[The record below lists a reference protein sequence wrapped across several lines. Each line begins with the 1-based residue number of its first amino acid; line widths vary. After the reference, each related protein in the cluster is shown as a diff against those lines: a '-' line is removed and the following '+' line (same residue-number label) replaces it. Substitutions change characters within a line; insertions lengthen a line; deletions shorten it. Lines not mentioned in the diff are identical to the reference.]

1 MALQTSN
8 IVLPREVAVETVNK
22 VQGISTIARLSPS
35 TPQLFT
41 DKTSLVFN
49 PSSEAE
55 VVAEGAAK
63 SSYEQSLT
71 PVEGKRVKLVTT
83 TRVSNELVW
92 ADEDAKTEIIQRII
106 EDQAA
111 AVARAIDYVVYHAIN
126 PKTGAALDGYTS
138 LVSGANAV
146 TSGADE
152 TANVDAMA
160 DAITDYNIN
169 GVALSREFASALR
182 KVRVSNT
189 GQRLFPEIPLSLDA
203 GTLDGI
209 PAATSNTVNGVL
221 AKAATGVRAIM
232 GDFSA
237 IKWGMIR
244 DFNSEVIEYGDPD
257 GAGTDLKNVN
267 QVAYRTESAFAYAV
281 LDAKAFAVLKGA
293 SA

>member
-8 IVLPREVAVETVNK
+8 IVLPREVAVETINK

-35 TPQLFT
+35 TPQLFN
-41 DKTSLVFN
+41 DKTNLVFN

-63 SSYEQSLT
+63 SSYEQTLT
-71 PVEGKRVKLVTT
+71 PIEGKRVKLVTT

-92 ADEDAKTEIIQRII
+92 ADEDAKTEIVQRII

-111 AVARAIDYVVYHAIN
+111 AVARAVDYVVYHAIN
-126 PKTGAALDGYTS
+126 PKTGEALSGYTS

-146 TSGADE
+146 TSVSDE
-152 TANVDAMA
+152 TKNVDNFA

-182 KVRVSNT
+182 KVRVTNT

-221 AKAATGVRAIM
+221 AKSATGVRAIM

-244 DFNSEVIEYGDPD
+244 NFNSEVIEYGDPD

-281 LDAKAFAVLKGA
+281 LDPKAFAVLKGA

>member
-8 IVLPREVAVETVNK
+8 IVLPREVAVETINK

-35 TPQLFT
+35 TPQLFN
-41 DKTSLVFN
+41 DKTNLVFN

-63 SSYEQSLT
+63 SSYEQTLT
-71 PVEGKRVKLVTT
+71 PIEGKRVKLVTT

-92 ADEDAKTEIIQRII
+92 ADEDAKTEIVQRII

-111 AVARAIDYVVYHAIN
+111 AVARAVDYVVYHAIN
-126 PKTGAALDGYTS
+126 PKTGEALSGYTS

-146 TSGADE
+146 ASVSDE
-152 TANVDAMA
+152 TKNVDNLA

-182 KVRVSNT
+182 KVRVTNT

-221 AKAATGVRAIM
+221 AKSATSVRAIM

-244 DFNSEVIEYGDPD
+244 NFNSEVIEYGDPD

-281 LDAKAFAVLKGA
+281 LDPKAFAVLKGA

>member
-8 IVLPREVAVETVNK
+8 IVLPREVAVETINK

-35 TPQLFT
+35 TPQLFN
-41 DKTSLVFN
+41 DKTNLVFN

-63 SSYEQSLT
+63 SSYEQTLT
-71 PVEGKRVKLVTT
+71 PIEGKRVKLVTT

-92 ADEDAKTEIIQRII
+92 ADEDAKTEIVQRII

-111 AVARAIDYVVYHAIN
+111 AVARAVDYVVYHAIT
-126 PKTGAALDGYTS
+126 PKTGEALSGYTS

-146 TSGADE
+146 TSVSDE
-152 TANVDAMA
+152 TKNVDNLA

-182 KVRVSNT
+182 KVRVTNT

-221 AKAATGVRAIM
+221 AKSATGVRAIM

-244 DFNSEVIEYGDPD
+244 NFNSEVIEYGDPD

-281 LDAKAFAVLKGA
+281 LDPKAFAVLKGA

>member
-8 IVLPREVAVETVNK
+8 IVLPREVAVETINK

-35 TPQLFT
+35 TPQLFS
-41 DKTSLVFN
+41 DKTDLVFN

-63 SSYEQSLT
+63 GSYEQTLT

-92 ADEDAKTEIIQRII
+92 ADEDAKTEIIQRIV

-111 AVARAIDYVVYHAIN
+111 AAARAIDYVIYHAIN
-126 PKTGAALDGYTS
+126 PKTGEALSGYTS

-146 TSGADE
+146 TSGSDE
-152 TANVDAMA
+152 TKNIDNLA
-160 DAITDYNIN
+160 DAIVDYNIN

-182 KVRVSNT
+182 KVRVTNT

-221 AKAATGVRAIM
+221 AKSATGVRAIM

>member
-8 IVLPREVAVETVNK
+8 IVLPREVAVETINK

-35 TPQLFT
+35 TPQLFN
-41 DKTSLVFN
+41 DKTNLVFN

-63 SSYEQSLT
+63 SSYEQTLT
-71 PVEGKRVKLVTT
+71 PIEGKRVKLVTT

-92 ADEDAKTEIIQRII
+92 ADEDAKTEIVQRII

-111 AVARAIDYVVYHAIN
+111 AVARAVDYVVYHAIN
-126 PKTGAALDGYTS
+126 PKTGEALSGYTS

-146 TSGADE
+146 TSVSDE
-152 TANVDAMA
+152 TKNVDNLA

-182 KVRVSNT
+182 KVRVTNT

-221 AKAATGVRAIM
+221 AKSATGVRAIM

-244 DFNSEVIEYGDPD
+244 NFNSEVIEYGDPD

-281 LDAKAFAVLKGA
+281 LDPKAFAVLKGA